1 MAFRSSEYLQRNE
14 LVRYQL
20 DDVIRSPGDNQHQ
33 VKNGYKF
40 TINDRSSFYDWYNA
54 YFEVQF
60 QLQTLAAGQS
70 YADASRVT
78 VINNSHSL
86 IKHLIITSQRLDFIA
101 RTRRF
106 HFHCVDTLCGQ
117 ALIE

>member
-20 DDVIRSPGDNQHQ
+20 DDVIRSPGNNQHQ

-54 YFEVQF
+54 YFVSSV
-60 QLQTLAAGQS
+60 G
-70 YADASRVT
+70 RVPDYRARGREFKPRPDLHSGSL
-78 VINNSHSL
+78 NN
-86 IKHLIITSQRLDFIA
+86 
-101 RTRRF
+101 
-106 HFHCVDTLCGQ
+106 
-117 ALIE
+117 